1 MDTTLC
7 RQLCR
12 FACAA
17 VAVVCMIA
25 APALAQYEASDLT
38 TSPLPQP
45 DLAFARAAAVD
56 SQSGIGLATLAQQ
69 ITSSDIVKS
78 FAETLQRD
86 HIDASD
92 KLRAIADEKH
102 VPLPIVESEATAMVR
117 VKLARL
123 SGPAF
128 DRAYLDAMLASQED
142 MIQRFGQYAKS
153 GADPELRSYADTM
166 LPKLRKHLAAAR
178 DARGSI

>member
-1 MDTTLC
+1 MDISPS

-12 FACAA
+12 FAFAA
-17 VAVVCMIA
+17 LLLVFVSAV
-25 APALAQYEASDLT
+25 PALAQYEARPAT
-38 TSPLPQP
+38 PLPQP
-45 DLAFARAAAVD
+45 DVAFARAAAVD
-56 SQSGIGLATLAQQ
+56 SQSEIGLAALAQQ
-69 ITSSDIVKS
+69 ITSSDIVRS

-86 HIDASD
+86 HIDATN
-92 KLRAIADEKH
+92 KLRAIADEKR
-102 VPLPIVESEATAMVR
+102 VPLPLVESEATALVR
-117 VKLARL
+117 VKLAQL
-123 SGPAF
+123 SGTAF

-142 MIQRFGQYAKS
+142 MIQRFDSYARS

>member
-1 MDTTLC
+1 MEITLR

-12 FACAA
+12 LACAGF
-17 VAVVCMIA
+17 VAIVVNA
-25 APALAQYEASDLT
+25 APALAQQQGDLT

-45 DLAFARAAAVD
+45 DVAFARAAAVD

-78 FAETLQRD
+78 FAESLQRD
-86 HIDASD
+86 HVEASD
-92 KLRAIADEKH
+92 KLRAIAGEKH
-102 VPLPIVESEATAMVR
+102 VSLPIVESEATAMAR
-117 VKLARL
+117 VTLARL
-123 SGPAF
+123 SGTAF
-128 DRAYLDAMLASQED
+128 DRAYLDAMVASQQD
-142 MIQRFGQYAKS
+142 MIQRFERYARS

-178 DARGSI
+178 DARASI